1 MKSSSDNGATSSQAH
16 YLQFPLSLL
25 RHARTPRE
33 FFNGAAFFSCVKA
46 GLSKREKDADLWD
59 SAHMEVPRLSAKK
72 AAMLSQAFA
81 GLPWK
86 ASLKDHV
93 IAAHVGKQVCGI
105 DGGDPLNMA
114 ISYAETMRKCSPALV
129 RVSSKIFWAAAYDA
143 REKED
148 LEAPDGQR
156 LGWRQF
162 RVLVALLSAPC
173 NSKNFAVIG
182 WEGIQHRACG
192 FHRREDFKAFEASD
206 EPWPHILLPIPTR
219 KMIRDD
225 LQYLEANRFFIRHR
239 ISIGSKGGLSA
250 YSFRHETRERLAH
263 DAIQWQAHHRGD
275 VVEKNRLEDLRLH
288 AAIRL
293 KRAESA
299 ANTREEVRKLSQKAD
314 ALEVENALQ
323 SPANPHESSKEP
335 SEGQVM
341 ANRVAK
347 GGAND
352 GANLIRN
359 NRQKSP
365 LEILLRGTSPP
376 PEDKNRDQE
385 NIEHGYL
392 IRGKFLTSAKANEF
406 IAGRVDIAA
415 QLCNE
420 AKPAIRRNGKIE
432 AIA

>member
-1 MKSSSDNGATSSQAH
+1 MSEKH
-16 YLQFPLSLL
+16 YIQLPLALL
-25 RHARTPRE
+25 RHARTPCE

-81 GLPWK
+81 GLLWK

-93 IAAHVGKQVCGI
+93 IAAHVGKKVCGI
-105 DGGDPLNMA
+105 DGGDPLDMA

-162 RVLVALLSAPC
+162 RVLVALLSAPR

-225 LQYLEANRFFIRHR
+225 LQYLEANLFFIRHR
-239 ISIGSKGGLSA
+239 ISIGARGGLSA
-250 YSFRHETRERLAH
+250 YSFRHETRDRLAH
-263 DAIQWQAHHRGD
+263 DVIQWQAHHRGD
-275 VVEKNRLEDLRLH
+275 VVEANRLEDLRLH

-293 KRAESA
+293 KRAESV
-299 ANTREEVRKLSQKAD
+299 ANTRQEVERLSQKAD

-323 SPANPHESSKEP
+323 SPANPHKSSKGP
-335 SEGQVM
+335 SESQVI
-341 ANRVAK
+341 ANRMAK
-347 GGAND
+347 GRAND
-352 GANLIRN
+352 GANVIRN
-359 NRQKSP
+359 NLQKSS
-365 LEILLRGTSPP
+365 LEIIFRGTSQPVA
-376 PEDKNRDQE
+376 DKSRDLE
-385 NIEHGYL
+385 NIEQGYL
-392 IRGKFLTSAKANEF
+392 IRGKFVPEDEANRF
-406 IAGRVDIAA
+406 ITRNKDIAG

-432 AIA
+432 AFA